1 MRMEECKS
9 VFCPGF
15 SLAQTIE
22 SGQCFRW
29 KKWEEGR
36 YTVLSGAHQ
45 VMLAQTG
52 DSILFL
58 EETTQAEAAYWR
70 NYFDW
75 DREYDKI
82 KERLCRRDR
91 VMEKAVS
98 VGGGIRILRQEFFET
113 LIGFIIS
120 QNNHIPR
127 IRGIMERI
135 SQNYGTPL
143 ESGEF
148 AFPTPQQLAAASE
161 EDFRRLGAG
170 FRARYL
176 TDAVEKVL
184 SGQVSEER
192 LRQADTAAAKA
203 ELMTIC
209 GVGEKVADCVLLF
222 GLGRWEVFPTDVWIR
237 RMMEQLYFRGKET
250 GLKEIQKEAE
260 RRFGAYRGLA
270 QQYLFYYGRESQQ
283 ERRKRDDKNKCHAS
297 AGNGGDPLPDGGV

>member
-1 MRMEECKS
+1 MKEEKS
-9 VFCPGF
+9 VLCPGF

-29 KKWEEGR
+29 KKWEEGK
-36 YTVLSGAHQ
+36 YTVFSGLHQ
-45 VMLAQTG
+45 VTLAQEG

-58 EETTQAEAAYWR
+58 QEISAEEEAYWR

-75 DREYDKI
+75 DRDYDQI
-82 KERLCRRDR
+82 KERLCRKDK
-91 VMEKAVS
+91 VMVQAVA

-127 IRGIMERI
+127 IKGIVERI
-135 SQNYGTPL
+135 CQSYG
-143 ESGEF
+143 SRIGEE
-148 AFPTPQQLAAASE
+148 AYSFPTLEQLASATEA
-161 EDFRRLGAG
+161 DFRRLGAG

-176 TDAVEKVL
+176 MDAMEKMI
-184 SGQVSEER
+184 SGQIGEEE
-192 LRQADTAAAKA
+192 LRKMETPQAKA
-203 ELMTIC
+203 ELMNIC

-250 GLKEIQKEAE
+250 SLKEIQKKAE
-260 RRFGAYRGLA
+260 QKFGAYRGLA
-270 QQYLFYYGRESQQ
+270 QQYLFYYGRESRICGG
-283 ERRKRDDKNKCHAS
+283 RRKADDKNKRHAA
-297 AGNGGDPLPDGGV
+297 AGSGGDSLPDSGV